1 MFSRPSSLLG
11 RLFILLVLPLAL
23 FLGATSL
30 WEYLFVRDLLLA
42 QWQENALLSVERAGG
57 EFDARLGRL
66 ARGMQALAGSGGSP
80 LGEKKQQW
88 LLSRLTEMP
97 GVSQARLVFASE
109 PAASGSPRASRRI
122 TSVSDPAF
130 LPAAPGLAL
139 MRSELLGPKKRL
151 LGFLEVEVSLLS
163 LLSDLEPAG
172 DKHPHPLVVMD
183 REGRC
188 LAAYDPSRKGGP
200 AGDFRPSGPACGVA
214 LPDTPVGTVLRAGR
228 LQAEVTSFYRSQAS
242 PWILLRHGEGREV
255 LGPFYRFRLFFL
267 LSTLLSVAGILALL
281 HLGVGPLV
289 RDIRRLSQAAR
300 EVAQGRYRTLPVSR
314 QDELGQLL
322 HSFNDMVAGLEERD
336 FIAATFGR
344 YVDPAVAAELLRC
357 PVAARLGGRRR
368 EVVIMMADIRGFTPL
383 AEALSPEVLIRL
395 LNHYFSAIIEVVHTY
410 RGIIVDFFGDSILA
424 FFDPLESPV
433 PPVARRAL
441 KCALQIQGVLAR
453 VRAAH
458 PEWPPLELGLGL
470 HTGPVVVGNIG
481 SETRTKYGIVGA
493 AVNFTHRLQA
503 QAQPGEVVIS
513 EALFLLT
520 REAVTVTRT
529 VTTRLK
535 GVDQEVTLYAVEEPG
550 LPEVEPRGDRHGA

>member
-23 FLGATSL
+23 FLGATSP

-42 QWQENALLSVERAGG
+42 QWQKKALLEVERAGR
-57 EFDARLGRL
+57 EFDARLARIL
-66 ARGMQALAGSGGSP
+66 RGMEALAGSGGSS
-80 LGEKKQQW
+80 LGGKKQQW

-130 LPAAPGLAL
+130 LPPAPGLAL
-139 MRSELLGPKKRL
+139 LRSELLGPKKRS
-151 LGFLEVEVSLLS
+151 LGYLEVKVSLPA
-163 LLSDLEPAG
+163 LLADLEPDAEG
-172 DKHPHPLVVMD
+172 PSQPLVVMD
-183 REGRC
+183 REGRW
-188 LAAYDPSRKGGP
+188 LAGP
-200 AGDFRPSGPACGVA
+200 AGDPRPSGPALGAA
-214 LPDTPVGTVLRAGR
+214 LPDTTVGAVLRSGW

-242 PWILLRHGEGREV
+242 PWILLRHWEGREV

-267 LSTLLSVAGILALL
+267 LSTLLGVAGILALL

-300 EVAQGRYRTLPVSR
+300 EVAQGRYRTLPVRR

-344 YVDPAVAAELLRC
+344 NVDPTVAA
-357 PVAARLGGRRR
+357 
-368 EVVIMMADIRGFTPL
+368 
-383 AEALSPEVLIRL
+383 
-395 LNHYFSAIIEVVHTY
+395 
-410 RGIIVDFFGDSILA
+410 FGDSILA

-441 KCALQIQGVLAR
+441 KCALQIQDVLAR
-453 VRAAH
+453 VQAAH

-520 REAVTVTRT
+520 QDAVTVTRT
-529 VTTRLK
+529 LTTRLK

-550 LPEVEPRGDRHGA
+550 PPEAQPPGDRHGA